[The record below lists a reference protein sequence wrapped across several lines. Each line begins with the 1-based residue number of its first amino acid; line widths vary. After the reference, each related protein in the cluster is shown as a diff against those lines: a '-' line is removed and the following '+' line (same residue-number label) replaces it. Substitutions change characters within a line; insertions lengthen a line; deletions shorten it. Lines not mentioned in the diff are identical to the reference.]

1 VKRISCVLIFLILC
15 SMIFGAQTPNQL
27 LFRNIEWGTDATSV
41 ASILKDQGFPDPNI
55 SDSFLW
61 HDWGSDSLRFNGKDI
76 GISLS
81 YSFDGDFYIA
91 GHEVRNITLIFLYS
105 HGADFVSYD
114 HGKTT
119 FLQARITFDTLDAKI
134 VYDDLLQK
142 LKTLYGNPV
151 KQYQENTFYQLY
163 YAEWNGGNKTGIN
176 LQCGLRKDNG
186 TLVYQD
192 VTLYYGKTNDK
203 DLFSMLA
210 AAKESEVLK
219 KQKSNYDGL

>member
-1 VKRISCVLIFLILC
+1 MRRISCVLIFIFLC
-15 SMIFGAQTPNQL
+15 SIIFGAQTSNQL
-27 LFRNIEWGTDATSV
+27 LFRNIEWGTDATTV

-55 SDSFLW
+55 SDSILW

-76 GISLS
+76 GISLN
-81 YSFDGDFYIA
+81 YFFDDDFTIA
-91 GHEVRNITLIFLYS
+91 GHEVRIITLIFLYG
-105 HGADFVSYD
+105 HGSDFITYD

-119 FLQARITFDTLDAKI
+119 FLQAMITFDTLDAKI
-134 VYDDLLQK
+134 VYDDLLLK

-151 KQYQENTFYQLY
+151 KNYAEKTYYQFY
-163 YAEWNGGNKTGIN
+163 YAEWNGGNNTGIN
-176 LQCGLRKDNG
+176 LQCGLREDEG

-203 DLFSMLA
+203 DLFSKFA
-210 AAKESEVLK
+210 TTKEREVLK